1 MELWARHIFAL
12 TGSFGYEL
20 APEKIAENDREYI
33 KDFINFYN
41 ENYEVFKNGKYYRIT
56 NPKIDDY
63 AVFEYVLDNKV
74 IDGLMRLSTHV
85 VNIQTNIK
93 LCGLDENKV
102 YTDKATGKTYYG
114 SQLMNYGLK
123 IMTNGINND
132 FHAMMWGFE
141 Y

>member
-74 IDGLMRLSTHV
+74 IVGLMRLSTYAL
-85 VNIQTNIK
+85 NIQTNIK
-93 LCGLDENKV
+93 LVGLDENKI
-102 YTDKATGKTYYG
+102 YTDKSTGKTYYG